1 MLPPSP
7 HNLQCSL
14 ENVLRLL
21 GNLVPGRFQNG
32 INDFLPVR
40 EGNEETALLVSSST
54 ELRQNLVPLGHIRLT
69 IPVDENH
76 ATVVGTE
83 RPNLI
88 RRRAVQ
94 AGRDNRVIAILKAE
108 VLHTNT
114 LHGHLETVLESLI
127 ADTADEMLITE
138 LFTVCLKLLLMLP
151 LSHFLQVV
159 PLNLLMLGVIPVA
172 ERDVELVAGKTSFAE
187 SAVNSASVWS
197 NENFTLINK
206 ADRGVI
212 HRIAT
217 IELRSQPHE
226 VESFFLVELRE
237 NRYHTRIHPDRVDL
251 QILHAFAN
259 HFFYLLKNF
268 FAVDHHEACANI
280 EIIIKWLQIYYIT
293 FT

>member
-32 INDFLPVR
+32 IDDFLPVR
-40 EGNEETALLVSSST
+40 EGNEETALLVASSA
-54 ELRQNLVPLGHIRLT
+54 ELRQDLVPLGHIRLT
-69 IPVDENH
+69 IAVDENY

-83 RPNLI
+83 RSNLI

-94 AGRDNRVIAILKAE
+94 AVRRDDRVIAIFITE
-108 VLHTNT
+108 MHHTNT

-127 ADTADEMLITE
+127 ADTADAMLIAE
-138 LFTVCLKLLLMLP
+138 LFAVCQELLLML
-151 LSHFLQVV
+151 LTGHFQQAV
-159 PLNLLMLGVIPVA
+159 PLDLLILGVIPIA
-172 ERDVELVAGKTSFAE
+172 ERNVELVAGKTSVAE
-187 SAVNSASVWS
+187 SAVNSASVRS
-197 NENFTLINK
+197 NENLTIIDK

-237 NRYHTRIHPDRVDL
+237 NRYHTRIHPDRVAL
-251 QILHAFAN
+251 QSLHSNFAN
-259 HFFYLLKNF
+259 HFF
-268 FAVDHHEACANI
+268 
-280 EIIIKWLQIYYIT
+280 T
-293 FT
+293 S